1 MLEAG
6 EGAGRVVARD
16 RVSPRG
22 RAEGGDATKPLLR
35 GSAKDALE
43 LGAAF
48 LGGRPT
54 PTPVQLGSSGH
65 IWTPADL
72 DHTCLAKAIFL
83 LVYVTQIPCK
93 PGQHLLSASCM
104 PAKIHVSM
112 GQPPHTA
119 SS

>member
-1 MLEAG
+1 MPQSPFS
-6 EGAGRVVARD
+6 GAQ
-16 RVSPRG
+16 PRMHWSWVLPSW
-22 RAEGGDATKPLLR
+22 EDAP
-35 GSAKDALE
+35 
-43 LGAAF
+43 
-48 LGGRPT
+48 P
-54 PTPVQLGSSGH
+54 PPPVQLGSSGH

-93 PGQHLLSASCM
+93 PGQHLLSVSCV